1 MKLKVT
7 VDAVPYEV
15 DVEVAPPELA
25 LPSITFGGGSGAA
38 VGAAPKASGGAAAA
52 PASANAIPAPLAGT
66 VNRILVDQGQE
77 VAEGDVVLILEAM
90 KMETEITT
98 PRAGQV
104 TAILVAQG
112 DPVQGGQGLIE
123 IG

>member
-7 VDAVPYEV
+7 VNAVPYEV

-25 LPSITFGGGSGAA
+25 LPAITIGGGSGPAIA
-38 VGAAPKASGGAAAA
+38 VSAPKGGGA

-66 VNRILVDQGQE
+66 VNRILVEKGQE
-77 VAEGDVVLILEAM
+77 VKEGDVVLILEAM

-98 PRAGQV
+98 PRSGKV
-104 TAILVAQG
+104 TNILVAQG
-112 DPVQGGQGLIE
+112 DPVQGGQGLLE
-123 IG
+123 VE